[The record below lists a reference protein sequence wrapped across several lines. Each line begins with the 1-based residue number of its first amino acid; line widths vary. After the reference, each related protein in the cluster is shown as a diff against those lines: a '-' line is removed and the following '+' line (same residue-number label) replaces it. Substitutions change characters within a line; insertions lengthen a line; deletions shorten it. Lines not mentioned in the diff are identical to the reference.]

1 LLGYCAGLFYKKPYI
16 EEVLSQDF
24 TSMRT
29 LYIILTLALTGSW
42 VSGQTSRAT
51 PPEDQGDNYQTI
63 TTFGVTTNTNSG
75 ILGGVSFRQSKRLSG
90 ELFGMPQYQYLS
102 VEIVNVK
109 HPKELAASFTAGS
122 RYIQGKEN
130 YLFVIR
136 PQYGRE
142 VKLFQRDEDD
152 GISVSGILAAGP
164 SLGIIKPYYLE
175 VQSGNRSARSVPAS
189 QVNGSITATGETV
202 TGAGSIFQGFGE
214 SKLAVGLN
222 LKAALS
228 FELSAFRTNT
238 TGVEIGFLAEIFPQ
252 RIIII
257 PNTDPGASRA
267 DGNRNFFTSAYLAL
281 FFGSKK

>member
-1 LLGYCAGLFYKKPYI
+1 
-16 EEVLSQDF
+16 
-24 TSMRT
+24 MRT
-29 LYIILTLALTGSW
+29 LSIILILALTSSL
-42 VSGQTSRAT
+42 VSGQTSRNT
-51 PPEDQGDNYQTI
+51 PSEDQGDNYQTI
-63 TTFGVTTNTNSG
+63 TTFGITTNTNSG
-75 ILGGVSFRQSKRLSG
+75 ILGGVSFRQSRRLPG
-90 ELFGMPQYQYLS
+90 EFFGMPQYRYLS
-102 VEIVNVK
+102 VEVVNVK
-109 HPKELAASFTAGS
+109 HPKELAASLTAGS

-164 SLGIIKPYYLE
+164 SLGIIKPYYLD
-175 VQSGNRSARSVPAS
+175 VAFGNSSRSVPAS
-189 QVNGSITATGETV
+189 QVNGTSTATGEIV
-202 TGAGSIFQGFGE
+202 TGAGSIFQGFGQ
-214 SKLAVGLN
+214 SKLSVGLN

-238 TGVEIGFLAEIFPQ
+238 TGIEIGFLTEIFPQ

-257 PNTDPGASRA
+257 PNTNPGANRA
-267 DGNRNFFTSAYLAL
+267 DGNRNFFTSGYLTL